1 MSFAAE
7 LLIAALVVVG
17 AIFGLVGS
25 IGLAKL
31 PDLMTRLH
39 GPTKVTTLGVGSTL
53 IASMLYFALALD
65 DLSYHELAIT
75 IFLFLTA
82 PITAHFLAK
91 AYLHRHRAE
100 IDLPDPPPGCAGWA
114 TLEPPPEPRAVPDS
128 DRGAR

>member
-1 MSFAAE
+1 MGFPAE
-7 LLIAALVVVG
+7 LLISALIVIG

-39 GPTKVTTLGVGSTL
+39 GPTKVTTLGVGSIL

-82 PITAHFLAK
+82 PITAHFLGK
-91 AYLHRHRAE
+91 AFLHRHRHE
-100 IDLPDPPPGCAGWA
+100 IELPEAPSGAGWA
-114 TLEPPPEPRAVPDS
+114 TLAPPPEPRAVPESQRAS
-128 DRGAR
+128 D